1 MFQEELWND
10 WVQQELSNYKVIRG
24 KKVYLKKGYM
34 HFDNRFWFPERNE
47 EIKKIIQN
55 GLRIYRKESKRM
67 EKWSFTPFLKILIKT
82 PRYKYQEEQEKHD
95 LETKIR
101 PISFASHIDA
111 LIYSYYSYSL
121 TKIYEKYI
129 KRNRFDESIL
139 AYRSDLGKC
148 NIQFAKEVFREVELK
163 GECTAVCL
171 DIKGYFDNI
180 DHVTLLEKWQKL
192 VGGKLPDDQF
202 RIYKSLTRYN
212 YVNKN
217 SLVKKFKGKRVRN
230 EKLHGNFLDLFTAKK
245 DSEKFQILRDHKL
258 IVTNDK
264 PNINTNRFVGIPQG
278 SPLSSLLSNIYL
290 IDFDNEMYL
299 KSMEENFIYRR
310 YCDDII
316 IVCSTNKSNEIRN
329 YIIEKI
335 SNEPYLLTI
344 QDKKVETIDFK
355 YNSKKQIRSFKRD
368 KKRPNNIIKTNNLN
382 ETKFYKSLQYLGFEF
397 NGQNIYIRTSSLS
410 RYFKKMRARIIK
422 TISMAYGSS
431 GISHKIFLRQIF
443 ERYSHL
449 GERNFI
455 KYAIN
460 SSQEYYING
469 KGEKKEG
476 MNSIAIKKQVSRH
489 MSILKNA
496 LQNKNE
502 QRFLYKGKRRKVVIK
517 KTIT

>member
-101 PISFASHIDA
+101 PISFASHFDA

-212 YVNKN
+212 YVNK
-217 SLVKKFKGKRVRN
+217 
-230 EKLHGNFLDLFTAKK
+230 
-245 DSEKFQILRDHKL
+245 
-258 IVTNDK
+258 
-264 PNINTNRFVGIPQG
+264 
-278 SPLSSLLSNIYL
+278 
-290 IDFDNEMYL
+290 
-299 KSMEENFIYRR
+299 KS
-310 YCDDII
+310 
-316 IVCSTNKSNEIRN
+316 
-329 YIIEKI
+329 
-335 SNEPYLLTI
+335 
-344 QDKKVETIDFK
+344 
-355 YNSKKQIRSFKRD
+355 
-368 KKRPNNIIKTNNLN
+368 
-382 ETKFYKSLQYLGFEF
+382 
-397 NGQNIYIRTSSLS
+397 
-410 RYFKKMRARIIK
+410 
-422 TISMAYGSS
+422 
-431 GISHKIFLRQIF
+431 
-443 ERYSHL
+443 
-449 GERNFI
+449 
-455 KYAIN
+455 
-460 SSQEYYING
+460 
-469 KGEKKEG
+469 
-476 MNSIAIKKQVSRH
+476 
-489 MSILKNA
+489 
-496 LQNKNE
+496 
-502 QRFLYKGKRRKVVIK
+502 
-517 KTIT
+517 